1 MNKIESAK
9 RRNLRRKFSIKKKVK
24 AQKGKLRLCI
34 SRSNKNFYAQVI
46 DDAAGTTLV
55 GLSTMSGEFKDDSN
69 RSNSDSAVKLGKLF
83 AEKAIEKGIKQV
95 VFDRNGYLYHGT
107 IKAFAD
113 SARENGLEF

>member
-1 MNKIESAK
+1 MKKTLEEIVTILDEFSEDANQWPFESAK
-9 RRNLRRKFSIKKKVK
+9 RRNLRRKFSVKKKVK

-55 GLSTMSGEFKDDSN
+55 GLSTMGGEFKDDSN

-83 AEKAIEKGIKQV
+83 AEKAIEKGITM
-95 VFDRNGYLYHGT
+95 L
-107 IKAFAD
+107 A
-113 SARENGLEF
+113 EGLPF